1 MRIVLLGAPGSGKG
15 TQAKKLMADRNIPQI
30 STGDMLRE
38 AVAAGTRFGL
48 RAKSVIGSGNLVPDE
63 VVLGIISERLSRP
76 DTADGFI
83 LDGFPR
89 TMQQALDLEELL
101 DQIGTPL
108 DTAVL
113 MDVDFDILMK
123 RLTGRRTCSLT
134 GKLLNIYYSSA
145 EELAECIESGGKL
158 IQRED
163 DNEETIG
170 NRLEVY
176 HERTEPLI
184 NFYGMRD
191 KLTTINAEGSID
203 EVYERLVQALTEV
216 LSRGRI
222 RRATDMFTGS
232 L

>member
-48 RAKSVIGSGNLVPDE
+48 RAKSVIGSGELVPDE
-63 VVLGIISERLSRP
+63 VVLGIISERLSQP
-76 DTADGFI
+76 DTADGYI

-176 HERTEPLI
+176 RERTEPLI
-184 NFYGMRD
+184 NYYGKRN
-191 KLTTINAEGSID
+191 KLITINAEGSID
-203 EVYERLVQALTEV
+203 EVYERLVQALT
-216 LSRGRI
+216 
-222 RRATDMFTGS
+222 
-232 L
+232 